1 MRSSITPSSRAAA
14 SLAVL
19 AAALTVCLTVVV
31 FSWPDRHDRKRAVA
45 PKLTECCDV
54 KIANT
59 TLFSRRPAV
68 PEGVTGEAKVVPA
81 SLR

>member
-1 MRSSITPSSRAAA
+1 
-14 SLAVL
+14 
-19 AAALTVCLTVVV
+19 V

-68 PEGVTGEAKVVPA
+68 PDGVAGEAKVVPA